1 MIISDKYSNIPMYS
15 LYAIDI
21 TTTGSFKTMLDKMF
35 RAILKLIKLNN
46 VSSNNTI

>member
-21 TTTGSFKTMLDKMF
+21 TIIGSFKTMLDKMF
-35 RAILKLIKLNN
+35 RTILKLIKLNN